1 MTILY
6 TYVASAAQYPGNL
19 IHIGQHLTICVKC
32 PLHAVRVELG
42 VVDDVQPIW
51 LSCRRPLAFAI
62 LLHVT
67 TILTEP

>member
-32 PLHAVRVELG
+32 PLHTVRVELG
-42 VVDDVQPIW
+42 VVMCSPFD
-51 LSCRRPLAFAI
+51 F
-62 LLHVT
+62 HVGDH
-67 TILTEP
+67 